1 MLSQIKR
8 KAGPEKLVG
17 GLAIA
22 TATILTIAGLALVA
36 FSYEGLKTSAEK
48 FQFAASDNVTWTI
61 VQIEVDYQ
69 NLRLALSHGLLS
81 AERGEPFDLNA
92 IKQAFDIYYS
102 RIDAGRFIYGA
113 AFSATLDG
121 PGEILN
127 QLAVAKSDIATDI
140 DSWVSPSGND
150 LAAVLARVDD
160 SAEDVRN
167 FTTQALQVLVADASV
182 EREEHL
188 AILNRYTT
196 LLILVDGLLV
206 GLLAVSW
213 VLQRR
218 LKSRASETLR
228 IADNL
233 QRVIET
239 SQDAVVIADTEGR
252 ILEYS
257 KSAEE
262 IFGYTAAE
270 ALGAKMETLFIPD
283 RFKEAHRKGMQ
294 RYLETGH
301 GKVVNSGRHV
311 MQGCDKDG
319 REFSTEVTIAASK
332 DAYNKQIFIGIMRDI
347 SDLIANEV
355 KLQKAL
361 ETAKCE
367 LSAKQ
372 RFLAVMSHEMRTPL
386 QGVLA
391 TFDLLDDGSV
401 TDEQIALIDLGK
413 RSGMKALDQVNNTL
427 ELARLNEDMPVR
439 KTEIIN
445 PAASLRNLV
454 ALLDP
459 LLLQQ
464 GNTID
469 LVFYPDENIE
479 ILGNKRMFDAIFEN
493 LLANANKFTRAGH
506 LGVAMEA
513 NVRDD
518 NQTDLTI
525 RVQDNGVGIAKE
537 DLDHIFEDFAS
548 GHADSGGTGLGL
560 PIVKN
565 ATEKMGGEITVDS
578 TVGVGSV
585 FTFKCRFA
593 TAPLQDLP
601 ALQIEPPRGGPQT
614 DLIIDKPKPR
624 VLVVDDN
631 EINCTLLGL
640 MIQRL
645 ECDYECAEDGLLA
658 VEKCRHQSYDLILMD
673 LNMPKMNGLDATS
686 AILDLNIEQGPI
698 VCITAQNDAETLAAV
713 LQVGMTDLLT
723 KPIRLE
729 MLVELL
735 ENEAI
740 SAPFEKRGQLPSG
753 TATADHNVLDSNTI
767 KNMVAEMGQDY
778 IESVLNQFTL
788 SLTNALVQASDHL
801 KSGQNSDAADVLHS
815 AAGSA
820 GMLGGITLHQTLI
833 GLEDAVR
840 RGLLKKNHIPIQD
853 CHKLLEE
860 FLVEAQSAVVAHSNH
875 SVNNTFQ
882 TAEA

>member
-1 MLSQIKR
+1 MLSQMKC
-8 KAGPEKLVG
+8 KAGPERLVG

-22 TATILTIAGLALVA
+22 IATILTIAGLALVA
-36 FSYEGLKTSAEK
+36 YNYDGLKTSAEK

-81 AERGEPFDLNA
+81 AERREPIDLNE

-113 AFSATLDG
+113 AFGTTLNG

-127 QLAVAKSDIATDI
+127 QLAVAKIDIATDI
-140 DSWVSPSGND
+140 DSWVSPTGND
-150 LAAVLARVDD
+150 LAAVLAKVDD

-167 FTTQALQVLVADASV
+167 FTTKALQVLVADASV
-182 EREEHL
+182 ERQEHL

-196 LLILVDGLLV
+196 LLILVVGLLV
-206 GLLAVSW
+206 GLLAISF

-239 SQDAVVIADTEGR
+239 SQDAVVIADAEGR

-262 IFGYTAAE
+262 IFGYTTAE

-311 MQGCDKDG
+311 MQGCDKSG
-319 REFSTEVTIAASK
+319 REFPAEVTIAASK
-332 DAYNKQIFIGIMRDI
+332 DAYNNQIFIGIMRDI

-361 ETAKCE
+361 ETARCE
-367 LSAKQ
+367 ILAKQ

-391 TFDLLDDGSV
+391 TFDLLDDGLV

-427 ELARLNEDMPVR
+427 ELARLNEDMPVH

-469 LVFYPDENIE
+469 LVFYPDEGIE
-479 ILGNKRMFDAIFEN
+479 ILSNKRMFNAIFEN
-493 LLANANKFTRAGH
+493 LLANANKFTKAGH
-506 LGVAMEA
+506 LGVEMQA

-525 RVQDNGVGIAKE
+525 RVQDNGVGIAQE
-537 DLDHIFEDFAS
+537 DLNHIFEDFAS
-548 GHADSGGTGLGL
+548 GHADNGGTGLGL

-593 TAPLQDLP
+593 TAPPPNPSVLP
-601 ALQIEPPRGGPQT
+601 IPPLRDDPHVNPT
-614 DLIIDKPKPR
+614 IDKPRPR
-624 VLVVDDN
+624 ILVVDDN
-631 EINCTLLGL
+631 EINLTLIGI
-640 MIQRL
+640 MIKRL
-645 ECDYECAEDGLLA
+645 ECDYESAEDGLLA
-658 VEKCRHQSYDLILMD
+658 VEKCRHRSYDLILMD
-673 LNMPKMNGLDATS
+673 LNMPNMNGLDATS
-686 AILDLNIEQGPI
+686 AIQKLDTEQGPI
-698 VCITAQNDAETLAAV
+698 VCITAQNNDETLTAV
-713 LQVGMTDLLT
+713 LQAGMTDLLT

-729 MLVELL
+729 VLAELL
-735 ENEAI
+735 QKKVL
-740 SAPFEKRGQLPSG
+740 SAPFEKREQPASG
-753 TATADHNVLDSNTI
+753 ATTTDRNVLNSSAIEDL
-767 KNMVAEMGQDY
+767 VAELGQNYVDD
-778 IESVLNQFTL
+778 ILIQFT
-788 SLTNALVQASDHL
+788 SALEIALLEASKHLQA
-801 KSGQNSDAADVLHS
+801 GQNNDAAAVLHN

-820 GMLGGITLHQTLI
+820 GMLGGIALSQTLI
-833 GLEDAVR
+833 DLEDAAR
-840 RGLLKKNHIPIQD
+840 RGLLKNNDGSIHHCHI
-853 CHKLLEE
+853 LLEE
-860 FLVEAQSAVVAHSNH
+860 FLEAARSVVVAQKDQE
-875 SVNNTFQ
+875 VAQIPQQ
-882 TAEA
+882 T